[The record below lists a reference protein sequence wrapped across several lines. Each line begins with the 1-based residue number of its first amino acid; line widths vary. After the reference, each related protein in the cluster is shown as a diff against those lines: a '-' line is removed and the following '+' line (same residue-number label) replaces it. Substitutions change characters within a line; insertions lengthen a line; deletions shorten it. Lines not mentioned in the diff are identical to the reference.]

1 MSLYKSQ
8 KVSKNLYRVPRP
20 KRRMQINANESFN
33 VVNHK
38 GRWIVAL
45 ASGHERTF
53 KGNQTLN
60 RTQAISLINFLSD
73 YVNLV
78 KPTQA
83 TTLHAR
89 IKASSNIITRASNE
103 LTGLAVGTENGQI

>member
-1 MSLYKSQ
+1 MTLYKSQ

-20 KRRMQINANESFN
+20 KRRMQLNANEKFC

-45 ASGHERTF
+45 AKGLDSQF
-53 KGNQTLN
+53 KSCDTLN
-60 RTQAISLINFLSD
+60 RTQALLLINFLAE

-78 KPTQA
+78 KPTNA
-83 TTLHAR
+83 TTLNAS
-89 IKASSNIITRASNE
+89 IKASVNRITKASHE
-103 LTGLAVGTENGQI
+103 LTGIATRNEDGQI